1 MKLLRSWRRLLFG
14 SLHGRGLLRRHFF
27 SRLFSRGFLGGDF
40 LLDRRLLGR
49 DLLRSS
55 SLFRGRLLSGR
66 LLSGRRR
73 LLLLRLGDDEGG
85 LLERDLRGR
94 AAGDDGPVDVG
105 GRAECELGVVDQL
118 LLARPVAVSK
128 PCSPSNSSGS

>member
-55 SLFRGRLLSGR
+55 SLFRGRLLGGGLFSG
-66 LLSGRRR
+66 RR
-73 LLLLRLGDDEGG
+73 LLLLFLGDDEGG